1 MIMGS
6 HPFQKKEKNIC
17 EYLFTTGFDIRKNY
31 GKREIVSM
39 NVIRYSKS
47 TRSKIPTYFNA
58 FI

>member
-6 HPFQKKEKNIC
+6 HPFQKRKKNIC